1 MVAEDPTSAY
11 ETVKKYLDSKD
22 VGFHK
27 DREMESI
34 ELLAETG
41 DYPVCREQLFLMGD
55 QGK

>member
-1 MVAEDPTSAY
+1 VVAEDPTSAY